1 MTQEAVGEKEIS
13 MKRTIIDGLFIV
25 VFALILV
32 SCANTDPEDMINPG
46 DMIGDFLITTG
57 KGDEVTYNWEL
68 NSALVQQGNEEI
80 YTAQIPV
87 DTKMNVSWGIYADFS
102 GNDLDKLWSEHTYK
116 MYINDCPV
124 NLDAFGWM
132 DIKQP
137 VVGQMRHWNV
147 VIVATKPGEISV
159 RTEATVNGQD
169 YGDIK
174 TYTFGTH

>member
-1 MTQEAVGEKEIS
+1 
-13 MKRTIIDGLFIV
+13 MKKASCSLFIMLLATIL
-25 VFALILV
+25 FA
-32 SCANTDPEDMINPG
+32 CTKTDSRSVDDMINPG

-124 NLDAFGWM
+124 NLDAFGWI